1 MMEAPL
7 VIIREPTTGTLLV
20 VSNASINR
28 AARPDSSQP
37 ATVWVDGIITG
48 FEMVQVLPD
57 DVNLGRV
64 ARASE

>member
-28 AARPDSSQP
+28 AARPDSSKP
-37 ATVWVDGIITG
+37 ATVWVDGTITG
-48 FEMVQVLPD
+48 FEMVKVLPN
-57 DVNLGRV
+57 DVNIGRV
-64 ARASE
+64 TIASE